1 MNCNFDNF
9 KMRSLLFTVIAL
21 AFTACSKHELDQ
33 YSVNFNLKGVADSVE
48 VVLHPVSHERNSS
61 EIAKGL
67 MIGGK
72 LELTGNVDEPTAVY
86 VKLKNGYGLIPIIL
100 DNSNIK
106 ISGEVVST
114 PYGDEG
120 MVDYDFSNLVIKGS
134 ELTDR
139 YLKLYAVKD
148 SLGLVLNNGRKQ
160 FEQVT
165 QEYAGARMNNDTEK
179 IKEIQESPSFK
190 AMEEFESKF
199 HQNLDKIYYEKI
211 LEGKDSF
218 WGPLTMLTYYVYFI
232 PSMRPLFDE
241 FSEDAKNSTYGQ
253 MVRKELYP
261 VGMPGDK
268 LADFE
273 SVTDSGDSI
282 SMFEIAGNN
291 NYTLIDFW
299 ASWCKP
305 CRQEIPNLRKLYEKY
320 GDKNFHIISV
330 SIDENDDSWR
340 KALEVEQLPWTN
352 CRDTEGDIAK
362 TYGVASI
369 PMLVVVDSEGKLV
382 IENLRGE
389 ELDNKLSELLQD

>member
-1 MNCNFDNF
+1 
-9 KMRSLLFTVIAL
+9 
-21 AFTACSKHELDQ
+21 
-33 YSVNFNLKGVADSVE
+33 
-48 VVLHPVSHERNSS
+48 
-61 EIAKGL
+61 
-67 MIGGK
+67 
-72 LELTGNVDEPTAVY
+72 
-86 VKLKNGYGLIPIIL
+86 
-100 DNSNIK
+100 
-106 ISGEVVST
+106 
-114 PYGDEG
+114 
-120 MVDYDFSNLVIKGS
+120 MVDYDFSNLIIKGS

-148 SLGLVLNNGRKQ
+148 SLGLVLDNGRKQ

-165 QEYAGARMNNDTEK
+165 QEYAHARMNNDTEK

-190 AMEEFESKF
+190 ALEEFESKF

-261 VGMPGDK
+261 VGVPGDK
-268 LADFE
+268 LANFE

-330 SIDENDDSWR
+330 SIDENDDAWR
-340 KALEVEQLPWTN
+340 RALEVEQLPWTN

-362 TYGVASI
+362 TYGVVSI